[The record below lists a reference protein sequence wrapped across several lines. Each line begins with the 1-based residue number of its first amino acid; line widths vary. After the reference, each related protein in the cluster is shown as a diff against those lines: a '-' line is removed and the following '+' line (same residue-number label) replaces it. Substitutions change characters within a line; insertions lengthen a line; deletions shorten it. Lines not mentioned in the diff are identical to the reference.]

1 MEAKLTFKE
10 YNENLRQGRLSGLKC
25 SSCGEISAQPRLVCA
40 GCGGQDLAAVEL
52 KGSGSIQTF
61 TVNYVAA
68 EGRESEAPY
77 IVAIVELDDGPWI
90 MGNLSGLKP
99 EEATMDIMG
108 RKVRMEGSAS
118 SRDNI
123 SGEAARRS
131 SNNTLG
137 GNKP

>member
-25 SSCGEISAQPRLVCA
+25 SGCGELSAQPRLICA
-40 GCGGQDLAAVEL
+40 KCGGQDLVAVEL
-52 KGSGSIQTF
+52 KGGGTIQTF

-77 IVAIVELDDGPWI
+77 IVAIVQLDDGPWV
-90 MGNLSGLKP
+90 MGNITGLKP

-108 RKVRMEGSAS
+108 RKVSMEGPAVFAGDRYSA
-118 SRDNI
+118 
-123 SGEAARRS
+123 GEVARP
-131 SNNTLG
+131 LF
-137 GNKP
+137 KLI